1 MSETKDPISI
11 PEGQVKD
18 TTTDTTSREQQSL
31 SVFTVPYPSLALI
44 TPIAVNLESV
54 SRSAAGVVNDAGD
67 ALDDVGNIVDKITNI
82 DPDVLGKTMPLGQE
96 KQGEEK
102 EEEQPAAPSSYD
114 EEHGKYATQPAKKP
128 PGGRGLSSLED
139 IVGGVTGSV
148 GNTVDA
154 VGDTDK
160 SAVGDVTGGLGLG
173 GKSDETLETPK
184 QAEGAKYQVAEV
196 KTENQ
201 KGTSISLEGRGGPT
215 GNKDAALTQ
224 DKLKKVR
231 PGEAKDE
238 TSKAEDAAKEVQP
251 EEEKLE
257 GLAKKQPEDVMEQ
270 KPEDITPKSEIPEGE
285 IPKSEA
291 PKSNTP
297 GEEVLSSEAAGN
309 EEAVSKAPG
318 SEALKSMAPG
328 EEAASEL
335 AE

>member
-18 TTTDTTSREQQSL
+18 TTTDTTSRKQQNL

-54 SRSAAGVVNDAGD
+54 PRSAAGAVNDAGD
-67 ALDDVGNIVDKITNI
+67 ALDDGNTVSSAGYVISSTS
-82 DPDVLGKTMPLGQE
+82 DVLGKTMPLGQE

-102 EEEQPAAPSSYD
+102 QEEQPAAPSSHD
-114 EEHGKYATQPAKKP
+114 EAHANKP
-128 PGGRGLSSLED
+128 PGGRGPSSLKD
-139 IVGGVTGSV
+139 IVDGVTGAV

-160 SAVGDVTGGLGLG
+160 SAIGDVTGGLGLG

-184 QAEGAKYQVAEV
+184 QAEEAKDQVAEV

-201 KGTSISLEGRGGPT
+201 KGTTISLEGRDGPT
-215 GNKDAALTQ
+215 GNKEAALTQ

-231 PGEAKDE
+231 PEEAKDE
-238 TSKAEDAAKEVQP
+238 TSKAED
-251 EEEKLE
+251 L
-257 GLAKKQPEDVMEQ
+257 PEDVMEQ
-270 KPEDITPKSEIPEGE
+270 KPENITPKVDEKSEIPEGE
-285 IPKSEA
+285 IPESEA
-291 PKSNTP
+291 LKSNTS
-297 GEEVLSSEAAGN
+297 GEEVLSGEAAGD
-309 EEAVSKAPG
+309 EEAVSNAPG

-328 EEAASEL
+328 EEAAGEW

>member
-18 TTTDTTSREQQSL
+18 TTTDTTSRKQQNL

-54 SRSAAGVVNDAGD
+54 PRSAAGAVNDAGD
-67 ALDDVGNIVDKITNI
+67 ALDDGNIVVK
-82 DPDVLGKTMPLGQE
+82 
-96 KQGEEK
+96 
-102 EEEQPAAPSSYD
+102 
-114 EEHGKYATQPAKKP
+114 ATQPANKP
-128 PGGRGLSSLED
+128 PGGRGPSSLKD
-139 IVGGVTGSV
+139 IVDGVTGAV

-160 SAVGDVTGGLGLG
+160 SAIGDVTGGLGLG

-184 QAEGAKYQVAEV
+184 QAEEAKDQVAEV

-201 KGTSISLEGRGGPT
+201 KGTTISLEGRDGPT
-215 GNKDAALTQ
+215 GNKEAALTQ

-231 PGEAKDE
+231 PEEAKDE
-238 TSKAEDAAKEVQP
+238 TSKAED
-251 EEEKLE
+251 L
-257 GLAKKQPEDVMEQ
+257 PEDVMEQ
-270 KPEDITPKSEIPEGE
+270 KPENITPKVDEKSEIPEGE
-285 IPKSEA
+285 IPESEA
-291 PKSNTP
+291 LKSNTS
-297 GEEVLSSEAAGN
+297 GEEVLSGEAAGD
-309 EEAVSKAPG
+309 EEAVSNAPG

-328 EEAASEL
+328 EEAAGEW

>member
-18 TTTDTTSREQQSL
+18 TTTDTTSREQQNFSN
-31 SVFTVPYPSLALI
+31 TVS
-44 TPIAVNLESV
+44 
-54 SRSAAGVVNDAGD
+54 SAGYVISSTC
-67 ALDDVGNIVDKITNI
+67 DV
-82 DPDVLGKTMPLGQE
+82 PGKTMPLGQE

-102 EEEQPAAPSSYD
+102 EEGQPAAHSSYD

-128 PGGRGLSSLED
+128 LGGRGLSSLED

-184 QAEGAKYQVAEV
+184 QAEGAK
-196 KTENQ
+196 
-201 KGTSISLEGRGGPT
+201 
-215 GNKDAALTQ
+215 
-224 DKLKKVR
+224 
-231 PGEAKDE
+231 
-238 TSKAEDAAKEVQP
+238 
-251 EEEKLE
+251 
-257 GLAKKQPEDVMEQ
+257 DVMEQ
-270 KPEDITPKSEIPEGE
+270 KPEDITPKVDEKG
-285 IPKSEA
+285 EA
-291 PKSNTP
+291 PKSNTH
-297 GEEVLSSEAAGN
+297 GEEVLSGEAAGD

-328 EEAASEL
+328 EEAAGEL

>member
-18 TTTDTTSREQQSL
+18 TTTDTTSREQQNF

-67 ALDDVGNIVDKITNI
+67 ALDDVGNTVSSAGYVISSTC
-82 DPDVLGKTMPLGQE
+82 DVPGKTMPLGQE

-102 EEEQPAAPSSYD
+102 EEGQPAAHSSYD

-128 PGGRGLSSLED
+128 LGGRGLSSLED

-184 QAEGAKYQVAEV
+184 QAEGAK
-196 KTENQ
+196 
-201 KGTSISLEGRGGPT
+201 
-215 GNKDAALTQ
+215 
-224 DKLKKVR
+224 
-231 PGEAKDE
+231 
-238 TSKAEDAAKEVQP
+238 
-251 EEEKLE
+251 
-257 GLAKKQPEDVMEQ
+257 DVMEQ
-270 KPEDITPKSEIPEGE
+270 KPEDITPKVDEKGRRASC
-285 IPKSEA
+285 EA
-291 PKSNTP
+291 PKSNTH
-297 GEEVLSSEAAGN
+297 GEEVLSGEAAGD

-328 EEAASEL
+328 EEAAGEL

>member
-18 TTTDTTSREQQSL
+18 TTTDTTSREQQNL

-54 SRSAAGVVNDAGD
+54 PRSAAGAVNDAGD
-67 ALDDVGNIVDKITNI
+67 ALDDGNPVSSAGYVISSTS
-82 DPDVLGKTMPLGQE
+82 DVLGKTMPLGQE

-102 EEEQPAAPSSYD
+102 QEEQPAAPSSHD
-114 EEHGKYATQPAKKP
+114 EAHGKYATQPANKP
-128 PGGRGLSSLED
+128 PGGRGPSSLKD
-139 IVGGVTGSV
+139 IVDGVTGAV

-160 SAVGDVTGGLGLG
+160 SAIGDVTGGLGLG

-184 QAEGAKYQVAEV
+184 QAEEAKDQVAEV

-201 KGTSISLEGRGGPT
+201 KGTTISLEGRGGPT
-215 GNKDAALTQ
+215 GNKEAALTQ
-224 DKLKKVR
+224 DKPKKVR
-231 PGEAKDE
+231 PKEAKDK
-238 TSKAEDAAKEVQP
+238 TSKAED
-251 EEEKLE
+251 L
-257 GLAKKQPEDVMEQ
+257 PEDVMEQ
-270 KPEDITPKSEIPEGE
+270 KPENITPKVDEKSEIPEGE
-285 IPKSEA
+285 IPESEA
-291 PKSNTP
+291 FKSNTS
-297 GEEVLSSEAAGN
+297 GEEVLNGEASGD

-328 EEAASEL
+328 EEAAGEW